1 MKSCAMITDM
11 KSIVFS
17 LSAAVVEVI
26 VSALYAA
33 I

>member
-1 MKSCAMITDM
+1 MESCIMITNV
-11 KSIVFS
+11 KSLVFS

-33 I
+33 T